1 LIPFLFSN
9 DQGLE
14 GGDGPRNSAL
24 FQLDALPFAANDQI
38 ANLGCGL
45 PFYVQ
50 LFDKEPFLEAERSG
64 CAMIGGEGKY
74 FVIDVSPSA
83 MIEVRF

>member
-9 DQGLE
+9 DQGLG

-24 FQLDALPFAANDQI
+24 IQFDAPPFAANDQI
-38 ANLGCGL
+38 ANLGCAL
-45 PFYVQ
+45 PFFVQ
-50 LFDKEPFLEAERSG
+50 RLDK
-64 CAMIGGEGKY
+64 GKD

-83 MIEVRF
+83 MIEVRV